1 MSGARGI
8 LSFGSSSSE
17 EARMKLSDAPV
28 SYEGVFVTHFFSVRD
43 QEKSKDFYVRVLG
56 GKVIKSENPCHIE
69 LH

>member
-28 SYEGVFVTHFFSVRD
+28 SYEGFFSRI
-43 QEKSKDFYVRVLG
+43 S
-56 GKVIKSENPCHIE
+56 SP
-69 LH
+69 